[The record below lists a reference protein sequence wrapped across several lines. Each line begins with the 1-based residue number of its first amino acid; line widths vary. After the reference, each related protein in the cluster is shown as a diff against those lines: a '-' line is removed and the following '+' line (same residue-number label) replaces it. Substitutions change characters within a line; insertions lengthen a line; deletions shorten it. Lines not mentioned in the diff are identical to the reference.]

1 MIFNH
6 TILGVASFFNFIY
19 NNTLLHIALVSLY
32 LLGIIT
38 NITKISYLIVL
49 KYRNKHSEI
58 CYSLDT
64 RDFFISYH
72 TIPFI
77 KLFITT
83 PKIVFLSIL
92 WPIFINIEF
101 IKTSV
106 NNIANSDELLIILN
120 SLQELNKELK
130 TNIDAD
136 DSDAVYNA
144 TISQILTEHGIHTV
158 KTKGNF

>member
-1 MIFNH
+1 MILNH

-19 NNTLLHIALVSLY
+19 NNTLLHNALVSLY
-32 LLGIIT
+32 LLGVAINT
-38 NITKISYLIVL
+38 AKISYLVVL
-49 KYRNKHSEI
+49 KYRDKHSEI

-64 RDFFISYH
+64 HDFFISYH
-72 TIPFI
+72 TIPFV
-77 KLFITT
+77 KLFFTT

-106 NNIANSDELLIILN
+106 NNIINPDELLTILN
-120 SLQELNKELK
+120 SLQKLNEELK
-130 TNIDAD
+130 TNTYMD
-136 DSDAVYNA
+136 DSDAVYNT
-144 TISQILTEHGIHTV
+144 TISQILAEHGIHTV